1 MRTDFSLSIFAIQ
14 EENIKINIMNNL
26 NVLNKLKTKTH
37 LLSLAA
43 ISLALSASPT
53 MANDA
58 EQPRIISAGSAVT
71 ELILALG
78 AKEQLV
84 GIDVTS
90 RFPQSEKLPKI
101 GYHRN
106 LSAEGLLALEPTTL
120 IGSDEMGPDNAIS
133 QLKSAGVDVEIVNT
147 EANVEGLLKRIDQ
160 IAKITDTKAQSQ
172 QVKAEV
178 NQKIAALKANQVP
191 SNEAK
196 KVLFLLLHEGRPA
209 NVAGGETSPNAIIEL
224 AGGINPAAQ
233 SLTSYK
239 PLSMESLVE
248 MQPDVILVSGRSYQK
263 MGDADAILKSLPM
276 LAATPA
282 GMNKQ
287 IITVNGSA
295 LVGGLGLESL
305 SEAKR
310 LNALIYPL

>member
-1 MRTDFSLSIFAIQ
+1 
-14 EENIKINIMNNL
+14 MNNL
-26 NVLNKLKTKTH
+26 NVLDKLKTKTS
-37 LLSLAA
+37 LFSLAA
-43 ISLALSASPT
+43 MSLALSGPT
-53 MANDA
+53 AMANDI

-71 ELILALG
+71 ELVLALG
-78 AKEQLV
+78 AEEQLV

-160 IAKITDTKAQSQ
+160 IAKITHTEDHSQ
-172 QVKAEV
+172 QVKADV
-178 NQKIAALKANQVP
+178 NQKIAALRANQVP
-191 SNEAK
+191 NNQAK

-263 MGDADAILKSLPM
+263 MGGADAILKSLPM

>member
-1 MRTDFSLSIFAIQ
+1 
-14 EENIKINIMNNL
+14 MNNL
-26 NVLNKLKTKTH
+26 NVLNKLTTKRH
-37 LLSLAA
+37 L
-43 ISLALSASPT
+43 
-53 MANDA
+53 
-58 EQPRIISAGSAVT
+58 
-71 ELILALG
+71 
-78 AKEQLV
+78 
-84 GIDVTS
+84 
-90 RFPQSEKLPKI
+90 
-101 GYHRN
+101 
-106 LSAEGLLALEPTTL
+106 LSAEGLIALEPTTL

-160 IAKITDTKAQSQ
+160 IAKITHTEAHSQ

-178 NQKIAALKANQVP
+178 NKKIAALKANQVP
-191 SNEAK
+191 NNEAK

-224 AGGINPAAQ
+224 AGGVNPAAK

-263 MGDADAILKSLPM
+263 MGGADAILKSLPI

-287 IITVNGSA
+287 IITVKGSA

>member
-1 MRTDFSLSIFAIQ
+1 
-14 EENIKINIMNNL
+14 MNNL
-26 NVLNKLKTKTH
+26 NVLNKLKTKAS
-37 LLSLAA
+37 LFSLAA
-43 ISLALSASPT
+43 MSLFLSAPTT
-53 MANDA
+53 MANDI

-71 ELILALG
+71 ELVLALG
-78 AKEQLV
+78 AEEQLV

-133 QLKSAGVDVEIVNT
+133 QLKSAGVNVEIVNT

-160 IAKITDTKAQSQ
+160 IAKITHTEDHSK

-178 NQKIAALKANQVP
+178 NQKVAALKANQVP
-191 SNEAK
+191 SNQAK

-263 MGDADAILKSLPM
+263 MGGADAILKSLPM

>member
-1 MRTDFSLSIFAIQ
+1 
-14 EENIKINIMNNL
+14 MNNL

-37 LLSLAA
+37 LLSVAA
-43 ISLALSASPT
+43 MSLVLTAPT
-53 MANDA
+53 AMANDV

-71 ELILALG
+71 ELVLALG
-78 AKEQLV
+78 AEEQLV

-90 RFPQSEKLPKI
+90 RFPQSEDLPKI

-160 IAKITDTKAQSQ
+160 IAKITHTEDHSQ
-172 QVKAEV
+172 QVKADV
-178 NQKIAALKANQVP
+178 NQKIAVLKANQVP
-191 SNEAK
+191 KNEAK

>member
-1 MRTDFSLSIFAIQ
+1 
-14 EENIKINIMNNL
+14 MNNL

-37 LLSLAA
+37 LLSVAA
-43 ISLALSASPT
+43 MGLVLTAPT
-53 MANDA
+53 AMANDV

-71 ELILALG
+71 ELVLALG
-78 AKEQLV
+78 AEEQLV

-90 RFPQSEKLPKI
+90 RFPQSEDLPKI

-160 IAKITDTKAQSQ
+160 IAKITHTEDHSQ
-172 QVKAEV
+172 QVKADV

-191 SNEAK
+191 KNEAK

-263 MGDADAILKSLPM
+263 MGGADAILKSFPM

>member
-1 MRTDFSLSIFAIQ
+1 
-14 EENIKINIMNNL
+14 MNNL

-37 LLSLAA
+37 LLSVAA
-43 ISLALSASPT
+43 MSLALTAPT
-53 MANDA
+53 AMANDV

-71 ELILALG
+71 ELVLALG
-78 AKEQLV
+78 AEEQLV

-90 RFPQSEKLPKI
+90 RFPQSENLPKI

-160 IAKITDTKAQSQ
+160 IAKITHTEDHSQ
-172 QVKAEV
+172 QVKTEV

-263 MGDADAILKSLPM
+263 MGGADAILKSLPM